1 MAVPFLLLLS
11 LATMFK
17 TFFIVFT
24 SSLFCT
30 LCFARGT
37 SNIVSTGINPSDS
50 AVIAYIKAHPN
61 DVKSLRMLKG
71 LSITYDYL
79 VIEPLYRGLSAH
91 IKNMPASIKFRRQ
104 MENMKNIRVGADMP
118 DFSARDTSGHPIT
131 LKQFRGKYIL
141 LDFWAAWCTPCRRLN
156 PELVKVYHQF
166 KDKPFIILGVS
177 LNKERRFWVAV
188 IKKDKLPWLQV
199 SDLKQWNS
207 TIAQLYGIQA
217 IPQNFLIGP
226 DGKLVV
232 KNLRGKALED
242 KLSAL
247 LNEQ

>member
-11 LATMFK
+11 LTTMFK
-17 TFFIVFT
+17 SIVVVFI
-24 SSLFCT
+24 SSLFYT
-30 LCFARGT
+30 LCFAMAA
-37 SNIVSTGINPSDS
+37 SKIVSTGISPTDS
-50 AVIAYIKAHPN
+50 ALIAYIKAHPG

-71 LSITYDYL
+71 LSITYDYP
-79 VIEPLYRGLSAH
+79 VIEPLYRGLSSH
-91 IKNMPASIKFRRQ
+91 IKNLSAGVKFHRQ

-118 DFSARDTSGHPIT
+118 DFYSTDTSGRPIT
-131 LKQFRGKYIL
+131 LKQFRGKYVL

-156 PELVKVYHQF
+156 PELVQVHHQF

-177 LNKERRFWVAV
+177 LDKERRFWVAA

-207 TIAQLYGIQA
+207 AIAQLYGVQA

-232 KNLRGKALED
+232 KNLRGKVLED